1 MNQRNFSYHAQINLN
16 ERTLRKIMFEH
27 KDKTSISSLGEFK
40 LIDHITEPFTITKN
54 ETVLGIGDD
63 AAILQSKGK
72 LQVISTDMLIE
83 NIHFDIMYSPLVHI
97 GYKAISSNISD
108 ICAMNANT
116 SQVLVSVALSSKYT
130 LQAVE
135 ELYVGIRAA
144 CEKFDVQLI
153 GGDTSSSVTG
163 LVISVT
169 AIGYADRKTI
179 TTRSGAKEGDL
190 ICLSGDLGGAYMG
203 LQVLEREKQVY
214 LESKEMQ
221 PDLEGKDYI
230 VGRQL
235 RPEARKD
242 IVDLLEKLAVVPNA
256 MIDISDGLSSELFHL
271 CKQSNIGVKIY
282 EDKLPIDQIT
292 YDTALEFNLSPTTC
306 AMNGGEDYELLFTI
320 PQSDYDK
327 IKNSM
332 DITTIGYCTAP
343 HEGKELVTKSGNV
356 VTLEAQGW
364 ENFKTD
370 NS

>member
-1 MNQRNFSYHAQINLN
+1 
-16 ERTLRKIMFEH
+16 
-27 KDKTSISSLGEFK
+27 
-40 LIDHITEPFTITKN
+40 
-54 ETVLGIGDD
+54 
-63 AAILQSKGK
+63 
-72 LQVISTDMLIE
+72 
-83 NIHFDIMYSPLVHI
+83 
-97 GYKAISSNISD
+97 
-108 ICAMNANT
+108 
-116 SQVLVSVALSSKYT
+116 
-130 LQAVE
+130 
-135 ELYVGIRAA
+135 
-144 CEKFDVQLI
+144 
-153 GGDTSSSVTG
+153 
-163 LVISVT
+163 
-169 AIGYADRKTI
+169 
-179 TTRSGAKEGDL
+179 
-190 ICLSGDLGGAYMG
+190 MG
-203 LQVLEREKQVY
+203 LQILEREKQVY

-242 IVDLLEKLAVVPNA
+242 IVDLLEKLDVVPNA

-282 EDKLPIDQIT
+282 EDKLPIDQLT

-332 DITTIGYCTAP
+332 DITTIGYCTAA

-356 VTLEAQGW
+356 VPLEAQGW
-364 ENFKTD
+364 ENFKAD